1 VHILT
6 FQLLFFYLVGNWDW
20 AQASIIQIGIYNF
33 VLHIINIGYGLFGLL
48 DQYTLTIMVH
58 EALLTNAPL
67 FHLFWRYSLDKTE
80 THRKVFILNMF
91 FSVFEFIVSMGSSN
105 TEKGFSSIAKWI
117 GRNKRMC
124 PELLEGLKAVRQ
136 HRTNFTLPCV
146 LIGITL
152 ALGLFSVNKIDV
164 NLNKGT
170 GYRPPSE
177 RNHVR
182 PPYLM
187 WKVSELSPQRVI
199 VSIISFVIFAVSII
213 ILEYC
218 IIADFHHYMRQFP
231 QISSNENGWSYGQ
244 LIPAGSAFA
253 AFCYAIRS
261 WLISESNEGYN
272 ALGSITMISC

>member
-1 VHILT
+1 
-6 FQLLFFYLVGNWDW
+6 LLFFYLVGNWDW
-20 AQASIIQIGIYNF
+20 AQASIVQIGIYNF

-67 FHLFWRYSLDKTE
+67 FHLFLRYSLDKTE
-80 THRKVFILNMF
+80 THRTVFFWNTF
-91 FSVFEFIVSMGSSN
+91 FSICEFTFSMGS
-105 TEKGFSSIAKWI
+105 WI

-124 PELLEGLKAVRQ
+124 PELLEGLEAVRQ
-136 HRTNFTLPCV
+136 HRTSFTLPCV

-152 ALGLFSVNKIDV
+152 ALSLFSVHKIDV
-164 NLNKGT
+164 NLNKGYP

-182 PPYLM
+182 PQYLM
-187 WKVSELSPQRVI
+187 WKVSELSPQRAI
-199 VSIISFVIFAVSII
+199 VSIIALVIFALSII
-213 ILEYC
+213 NLEHF
-218 IIADFHHYMRQFP
+218 IIADFHYYMRQFP

-272 ALGSITMISC
+272 ALSTIAVISC